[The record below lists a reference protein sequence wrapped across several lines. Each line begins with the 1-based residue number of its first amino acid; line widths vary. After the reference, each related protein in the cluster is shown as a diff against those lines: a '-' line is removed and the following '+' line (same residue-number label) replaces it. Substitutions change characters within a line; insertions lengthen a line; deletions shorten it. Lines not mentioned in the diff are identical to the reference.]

1 MKNNG
6 CKKGF
11 TLIELLVVVLIIGIL
26 AAIAL
31 PQYQKAV
38 WKSRTAEL
46 QTLTRALMTAQ
57 SAYYMQTNTMPTSF
71 DVLDIGFACTS
82 SPELASSFG
91 SDDGCVKDN
100 KYGLFIHGDEVGTM
114 FIDGPYAT
122 AGFFGRTID
131 NSEGTLK
138 GGQMYCFEITADLGF
153 CDKLM
158 KGTFIGASSDGFKVF
173 ILP

>member
-1 MKNNG
+1 MKNNRS
-6 CKKGF
+6 KKGF

-38 WKSRTAEL
+38 WKSRAAEL

-71 DVLDIGFACTS
+71 DVLDIGFACTP
-82 SPELASSFG
+82 SPELVSSFG
-91 SDDGCVKDN
+91 LDDACVKDN
-100 KYGLFIHGDEVGTM
+100 RYGLSIKGKHVATM
-114 FIDGPYAT
+114 FINGPYAT
-122 AGFFGRTID
+122 AGFFGRAID
-131 NSEGTLK
+131 NTEGTLK

-158 KGTFIGASSDGFKVF
+158 KGTSIGTLDGYNVFK
-173 ILP
+173 LP